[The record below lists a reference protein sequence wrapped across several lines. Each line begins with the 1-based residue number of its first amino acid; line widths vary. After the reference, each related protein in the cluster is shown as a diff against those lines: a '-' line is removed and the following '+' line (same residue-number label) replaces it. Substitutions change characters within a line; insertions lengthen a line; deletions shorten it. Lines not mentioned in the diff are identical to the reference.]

1 MCTAMVP
8 LILSEL
14 LFYLFIL
21 PKAMVKCMVL
31 QVFREMTQV
40 KNTCVC
46 QQGSLSQ
53 VSAAAFDPLNPCFC
67 WGINLCEFEENEAG
81 VAEAQTVHEDSPLP
95 SQPLLFPKY
104 LNIRARNAL
113 LSEEVVYSSHF
124 SKNMLMHL

>member
-14 LFYLFIL
+14 LFCLFIL

-31 QVFREMTQV
+31 QVFREMIPV

-53 VSAAAFDPLNPCFC
+53 VSAAAFDPLNP
-67 WGINLCEFEENEAG
+67 
-81 VAEAQTVHEDSPLP
+81 
-95 SQPLLFPKY
+95 LL
-104 LNIRARNAL
+104 L
-113 LSEEVVYSSHF
+113 LGNQS
-124 SKNMLMHL
+124 L